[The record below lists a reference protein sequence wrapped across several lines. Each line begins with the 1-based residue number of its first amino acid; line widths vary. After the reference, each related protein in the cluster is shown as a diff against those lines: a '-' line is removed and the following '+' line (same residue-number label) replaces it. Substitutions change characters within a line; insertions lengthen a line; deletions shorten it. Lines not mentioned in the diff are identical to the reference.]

1 MAHGRAGG
9 QPQAAQ
15 SYGKASIILS
25 IIGIVLGII
34 FIIFIIVYFVV
45 FASVATSKA
54 IDAIDVSKSYSDRTH
69 PLFQKVNPFYHY
81 DNFGKCRPVFVSFY
95 HSIQK

>member
-1 MAHGRAGG
+1 MF
-9 QPQAAQ
+9 
-15 SYGKASIILS
+15 
-25 IIGIVLGII
+25 GII
-34 FIIFIIVYFVV
+34 FIIITIVYFVV
-45 FASVATSKA
+45 FASYSFLAATTSEV
-54 IDAIDVSKSYSDRTH
+54 IDAVVSKSYSYRTH

>member
-1 MAHGRAGG
+1 LAHGRAGG
-9 QPQAAQ
+9 QPQSAQ

-34 FIIFIIVYFVV
+34 FIIITIVYFVV
-45 FASVATSKA
+45 FASE
-54 IDAIDVSKSYSDRTH
+54 VSKSYSDRTH